1 MIHRNVIPSYV
12 TDVIR
17 TNKRRFISRSPVFA
31 VQDQY
36 DSTYDAYD
44 VDIGENATHTLKVDH
59 LHWSYCPCSTKPSRW
74 PCNILR
80 SITSN
85 LYVNSTETGVA
96 ATSHYCCTLNNDF
109 EAFYFETMSSLITI
123 ILYIVIKFDFF
134 FKALL

>member
-44 VDIGENATHTLKVDH
+44 VDIGENAT
-59 LHWSYCPCSTKPSRW
+59 
-74 PCNILR
+74 
-80 SITSN
+80 
-85 LYVNSTETGVA
+85 
-96 ATSHYCCTLNNDF
+96 
-109 EAFYFETMSSLITI
+109 YFVSGSS
-123 ILYIVIKFDFF
+123 
-134 FKALL
+134 ALVLWYMF